1 MATALEFLATGLLL
15 GLAQGLSPG
24 PLITLIFSETL
35 KYGKKEGIKIAVSPL
50 ITDSLI
56 VLLVL
61 LVLSSFAKYNL
72 VLGVI
77 SLLGAGYLIYLGI
90 ENLRTK
96 MEKFKVDVAEKGA
109 FKRGII
115 ANLLSPHPYLF
126 WLSIGGPKILEGLS
140 IQVSASA
147 LFIIGLYT
155 SLVGS
160 KIAVALVV
168 DKSKTFVN
176 SKYYAYIIQALG
188 IALII
193 FALLFIIDALK
204 LMELF

>member
-1 MATALEFLATGLLL
+1 MATALEFLVAGLLL

-50 ITDSLI
+50 VTDSLI

-61 LVLSSFAKYNL
+61 LVLSSFAQYNL

-90 ENLRTK
+90 ENLRAN
-96 MEKFKVDVAEKGA
+96 MERFEVDVAEKGA

-147 LFIIGLYT
+147 LFIIGLYA

-160 KIAVALVV
+160 KIAVALLV
-168 DKSKTFVN
+168 DKSRTFVN

-188 IALII
+188 IVLII
-193 FALLFIIDALK
+193 FALLFVIDGLK
-204 LMELF
+204 LMELL

>member
-1 MATALEFLATGLLL
+1 MATALEFLVTGLLL

-96 MEKFKVDVAEKGA
+96 MARFQVNVAEKGA

-140 IQVSASA
+140 IQASASA
-147 LFIIGLYT
+147 LFVIGLYT

-168 DKSKTFVN
+168 DKSRTFVN
-176 SKYYAYIIQALG
+176 SKYYVYIIQALG
-188 IALII
+188 IVLII
-193 FALLFIIDALK
+193 FALLFVIDGMK

>member
-1 MATALEFLATGLLL
+1 MATALEFLVAGLLL

-50 ITDSLI
+50 VTDSLI

-61 LVLSSFAKYNL
+61 LVLSSFAQYNL

-90 ENLRTK
+90 ENLRAN
-96 MEKFKVDVAEKGA
+96 MERFEVDVAEKGA

-160 KIAVALVV
+160 KIAVALLV
-168 DKSKTFVN
+168 DKSRTFVN

-188 IALII
+188 IVLII
-193 FALLFIIDALK
+193 FALLFVIDGLK
-204 LMELF
+204 LMELL

>member
-24 PLITLIFSETL
+24 PLITLILSETL

-90 ENLRTK
+90 ENLGAK
-96 MEKFKVDVAEKGA
+96 MERFKVDVAEKGA

-140 IQVSASA
+140 IQASASA

-168 DKSKTFVN
+168 DKSRTFVN
-176 SKYYAYIIQALG
+176 SKYYVYIIQALG
-188 IALII
+188 IVLII
-193 FALLFIIDALK
+193 FALLFVIDGMK
-204 LMELF
+204 LMELL

>member
-1 MATALEFLATGLLL
+1 MATALEFLVTGLLL

-56 VLLVL
+56 ILLVL
-61 LVLSSFAKYNL
+61 LVLSSFAQYNL

-90 ENLRTK
+90 ENLRAK
-96 MEKFKVDVAEKGA
+96 MERFEVDVAEKGA

-147 LFIIGLYT
+147 LFIIGLYA

-160 KIAVALVV
+160 KIAVALLV
-168 DKSKTFVN
+168 DKSRTFVN

-188 IALII
+188 IVLII
-193 FALLFIIDALK
+193 FALLFVIDGMK
-204 LMELF
+204 LMELL